1 MGITARGAWESVK
14 RHFRELDIDTQSQD
28 FTVIGIGD
36 MSGDVFGNGMLL
48 SEHIRLIAAFDHR
61 HIFIDPNP
69 DASTSLTERKR
80 IFDLP
85 RSSWADY
92 NSDLISDGGGVF
104 NRALKSIPI
113 TPQMKDVLDIPET
126 SQSLTPAELIHA
138 IVQAP
143 ADLLWNGGVG
153 TYVKSQAEEN
163 QDVGDKANDAV
174 RVNGS
179 QLRVKVVG
187 EGGNLGLTQLGRI
200 EAARHG
206 VKLNTDAIDNS
217 AGVDTSDHEVNI
229 KIALDRATAD
239 GTLTAPKR
247 EELLEAMTDEVA
259 TKVLQD
265 NYDQNVVLGNARR
278 GATALVTV
286 HQRMIRQLEHENLL
300 DRALEHL
307 PDDEEF
313 TTRRAAGEALTSP
326 ELAVLLA
333 YAKIALLAELNECSL
348 SKDPW
353 FERTLLNYFPPAMR
367 DAYAIGIGEHP
378 LRDQIINTVVTN
390 RLLNVGGITFVF
402 RAQEETGASAEQV
415 VRAAL
420 TAMEVFAIDE
430 MWDWVNKLDNQ
441 IPTTAQSALQ
451 LETRRLLDRA
461 TRWFLQSRTGDIDIG
476 QEVAYF
482 APVISQHAHGVSS
495 MLQGN
500 EAARYERLTLRFVE
514 AGAPEELARQAAS
527 SLDVFLLLD
536 ISDMCA
542 RTNESSDSVIRLYFT
557 LSDRYDMD
565 QTLLRITALDRG
577 DRWSALARQALRAD
591 LYQAIAALTATVIDL
606 TDSSTPPQQ
615 RIQQWEEANAEGV
628 ARARGTLKEINAVEE
643 PDLATLSVALRVLRN
658 LIG

>member
-1 MGITARGAWESVK
+1 M
-14 RHFRELDIDTQSQD
+14 
-28 FTVIGIGD
+28 
-36 MSGDVFGNGMLL
+36 
-48 SEHIRLIAAFDHR
+48 
-61 HIFIDPNP
+61 
-69 DASTSLTERKR
+69 
-80 IFDLP
+80 
-85 RSSWADY
+85 
-92 NSDLISDGGGVF
+92 
-104 NRALKSIPI
+104 
-113 TPQMKDVLDIPET
+113 
-126 SQSLTPAELIHA
+126 
-138 IVQAP
+138 QAP